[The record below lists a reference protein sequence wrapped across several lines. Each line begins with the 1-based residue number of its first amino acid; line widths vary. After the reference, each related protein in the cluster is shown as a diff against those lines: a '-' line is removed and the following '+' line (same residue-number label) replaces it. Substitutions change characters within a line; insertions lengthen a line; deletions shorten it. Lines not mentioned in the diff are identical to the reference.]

1 MPPIAYVQ
9 AILQRR
15 SFTELIGATEDLWF
29 EVKENHEFNLQ
40 GNQNHRIELSKDV
53 SALANSEGDVLL
65 PIHDELPN
73 VGSCDGREFPI
84 AEARRQV
91 QPEPALEFIE

>member
-1 MPPIAYVQ
+1 MPPIADVQ

-15 SFTELIGATEDLWF
+15 RFTELIGAPEDLWF

-53 SALANSEGDVLL
+53 SALANSEG
-65 PIHDELPN
+65 
-73 VGSCDGREFPI
+73 VGRGR
-84 AEARRQV
+84 RRGTSSTG
-91 QPEPALEFIE
+91 